1 MLFKLVVDQFEKVI
15 SATALEKRSVLLGR
29 MFMENDFVML
39 TCRNFWHVIMF
50 MYQLFSSFIQDFIFI
65 SFGGNNYFCHVSE
78 DNSKEH
84 NEQIHLKST
93 WSMSTKNN

>member
-39 TCRNFWHVIMF
+39 TCRNF
-50 MYQLFSSFIQDFIFI
+50 
-65 SFGGNNYFCHVSE
+65 
-78 DNSKEH
+78 
-84 NEQIHLKST
+84 
-93 WSMSTKNN
+93 